1 MRLLLLL
8 MLLALQAV
16 RVGVIKLGSTVDAGV
31 RLVLVLG
38 LVVRMMLLL
47 AVLIVC
53 GISRTSVA
61 RTRQTIFYRG
71 LRLVGLEQPH

>member
-1 MRLLLLL
+1 MGLLLLLLLL
-8 MLLALQAV
+8 MLLAQQAV

-31 RLVLVLG
+31 RLVLL
-38 LVVRMMLLL
+38 MLLVL
-47 AVLIVC
+47 LLPVLIVC
-53 GISRTSVA
+53 GISRTAVA